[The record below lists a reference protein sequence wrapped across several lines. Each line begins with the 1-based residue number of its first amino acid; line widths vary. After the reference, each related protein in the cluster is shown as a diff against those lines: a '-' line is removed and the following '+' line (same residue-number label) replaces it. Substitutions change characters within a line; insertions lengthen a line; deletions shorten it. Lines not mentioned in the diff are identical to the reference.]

1 MMASAAPE
9 SGDLQ
14 PLKRSSSYQLLPP
27 NLSELRV
34 VLLGSSW
41 SQRSSVGNFILR
53 ENKFNTEEEPGVCL
67 TASGGYKEKQIVLIN
82 TPDLL
87 HPNIS
92 DNELAQ
98 HVKNCASL
106 SHPGPHVFLLVLH
119 REDFTEEL
127 KEKLCRV
134 LKRFNDQSLDHS
146 LILITTS
153 REERSGFMDKDQP
166 FEDMIRMSQY
176 RYLWQKNLGR
186 PELFTRFTQIVKENN
201 GEHVSLEVY
210 EDATCV
216 LPGDHQRPFSITD
229 AVKAAGLHGA
239 KTSPQLY
246 FSEKTTETPTSEF
259 RIVLLGKSEDKQT
272 KLCNFIIKKG
282 FQNTKDKQREVT
294 CGEWKGKPVT
304 VVKGPNIFS
313 LSMDVVRREVK
324 RCATLCS
331 PGPNVLLLLVKPS
344 DFTEEKRKTL
354 KLFLGFLH
362 QDAFKHS
369 MVVLTHEG
377 QKSFSVNDLLKD
389 FGGRYYSMSQG
400 NHRSLMEKMENIV
413 SENRGTFLTFNEEV
427 KPSLNLVLCGRTG
440 AWKTS
445 AAKAILGQTELPSN
459 SSESVKHQ
467 GEVCGWWVS
476 VVELPALYG
485 RLQEAVMEESLRC
498 VSLCGPEGV
507 HVFIHVLPVGPL
519 TDEDKGEVETIQ
531 NTFSSRVN
539 YFTMI
544 LFTVESDPK
553 APAFSDFINKT
564 KELQE
569 LCQRSGGEYVLNI
582 KDQQQIPELFD
593 YVEKIWRL
601 KERPNS
607 YTTEIFAHAQ
617 IKKISSLQAEL
628 EDKRTTSRVPCVEG
642 KQSPEALRIVL
653 IGKTGSGKS
662 SSGNTILGR
671 KEFVAK
677 LSQTSVTRCCQKAES
692 EVDGRPVAV
701 VDTPGL
707 FDTTLSNTEV
717 NDEIVKCISLLA
729 PGPHVFLLVLHIGRL
744 TKEEQETIQLIKE
757 SFGKNAEK
765 FIFILFTGGDNLKRE
780 KRSIDEYIEEDC
792 LEQFKRMIETC
803 GRRYHVF
810 DNCDEENQMQVSELK
825 TKIEAML
832 KINGGNCYTNEM
844 FQEAEA
850 AIKKEVEKILKEKEE
865 QMQIEREELKKKH
878 EEEIEAMNRKMEEQ
892 KAEIEKERKLRT
904 NQLEEMKEKI
914 NNERKQR
921 EREQEMREEDDRK
934 RKQEET
940 DQQLS
945 WKQKV
950 EALEQKIR
958 EESESKETIDKKL
971 KEMTKEREN
980 KEKIQNEYWE
990 RRHQENELIKLE
1002 QQTKL
1007 KRLQEQY
1014 EKEREDYEEKRKEE
1028 DRIRTEQEEKK
1039 QKEFEENFKTKLENL
1054 QKKYEEEA
1062 RIKAEE
1068 FNEYR
1073 DRNEVDFSALVDR
1086 HMADVLNLKHQ
1097 HEKDFQEKQ
1106 EEYDRLKDL
1115 TSHKETSLK
1124 QDMDKLQ
1131 NKHTTEMS
1139 ELILI
1144 LLTQKK
1150 ENKNKMKAMQA
1161 SHKTEAD
1168 NMKKQL
1174 LAKHK
1179 TKEKEQIQLLKIKDN
1194 NEMKATNKE
1203 PLTQREELQ
1212 QRKAELSLQHE
1223 VQMKQLIWDLLTQ
1236 MHRQQKNEMAELEK
1250 KHQQIL
1256 DKFKEELLEE
1266 NKRNEKEKIDE
1277 LQKRHKQEVW
1287 ELKQQVETQDK
1298 DGEAEEMEK
1307 LQKKQEQEINELKEK
1322 LLSPEE
1328 ERSCCIA

>member
-1 MMASAAPE
+1 
-9 SGDLQ
+9 
-14 PLKRSSSYQLLPP
+14 
-27 NLSELRV
+27 
-34 VLLGSSW
+34 
-41 SQRSSVGNFILR
+41 
-53 ENKFNTEEEPGVCL
+53 
-67 TASGGYKEKQIVLIN
+67 KEKQIVLIN

-216 LPGDHQRPFSITD
+216 LP
-229 AVKAAGLHGA
+229 
-239 KTSPQLY
+239 
-246 FSEKTTETPTSEF
+246 
-259 RIVLLGKSEDKQT
+259 
-272 KLCNFIIKKG
+272 
-282 FQNTKDKQREVT
+282 
-294 CGEWKGKPVT
+294 
-304 VVKGPNIFS
+304 
-313 LSMDVVRREVK
+313 
-324 RCATLCS
+324 
-331 PGPNVLLLLVKPS
+331 
-344 DFTEEKRKTL
+344 
-354 KLFLGFLH
+354 
-362 QDAFKHS
+362 
-369 MVVLTHEG
+369 
-377 QKSFSVNDLLKD
+377 
-389 FGGRYYSMSQG
+389 G

-628 EDKRTTSRVPCVEG
+628 EDKRTTSRVPFNSSSSYSTGVEG

-865 QMQIEREELKKKH
+865 QMQIEREE
-878 EEEIEAMNRKMEEQ
+878 
-892 KAEIEKERKLRT
+892 
-904 NQLEEMKEKI
+904 
-914 NNERKQR
+914 
-921 EREQEMREEDDRK
+921 
-934 RKQEET
+934 

-1039 QKEFEENFKTKLENL
+1039 QKEFEE
-1054 QKKYEEEA
+1054 
-1062 RIKAEE
+1062 
-1068 FNEYR
+1068 
-1073 DRNEVDFSALVDR
+1073 
-1086 HMADVLNLKHQ
+1086 
-1097 HEKDFQEKQ
+1097 
-1106 EEYDRLKDL
+1106 
-1115 TSHKETSLK
+1115 
-1124 QDMDKLQ
+1124 
-1131 NKHTTEMS
+1131 
-1139 ELILI
+1139 
-1144 LLTQKK
+1144 
-1150 ENKNKMKAMQA
+1150 
-1161 SHKTEAD
+1161 
-1168 NMKKQL
+1168 
-1174 LAKHK
+1174 
-1179 TKEKEQIQLLKIKDN
+1179 
-1194 NEMKATNKE
+1194 
-1203 PLTQREELQ
+1203 
-1212 QRKAELSLQHE
+1212 
-1223 VQMKQLIWDLLTQ
+1223 
-1236 MHRQQKNEMAELEK
+1236 
-1250 KHQQIL
+1250 
-1256 DKFKEELLEE
+1256 LLEE

-1307 LQKKQEQEINELKEK
+1307 LQKKQ
-1322 LLSPEE
+1322 
-1328 ERSCCIA
+1328 

>member
-9 SGDLQ
+9 SDLQ

-41 SQRSSVGNFILR
+41 SQRSSAGNFILR
-53 ENKFNTEEEPGVCL
+53 ENKFNTEEEPGVCQ
-67 TASGGYKEKQIVLIN
+67 TASGGLKEKQIVLIN

-92 DNELAQ
+92 DNELTQ

-106 SHPGPHVFLLVLH
+106 SHPGPHVFLLVLQ

-201 GEHVSLEVY
+201 GEHVSFEVY
-210 EDATCV
+210 EDATSV

-229 AVKAAGLHGA
+229 AVKAAELHGA
-239 KTSPQLY
+239 KTSPQLS
-246 FSEKTTETPTSEF
+246 FPEKTTETPTSGF

-272 KLCNFIIKKG
+272 KLCNFIIKDG
-282 FQNTKDKQREVT
+282 FQNPKDKQREVT

-304 VVKGPNIFS
+304 VVKTPNIFS

-324 RCATLCS
+324 RCVTLCS

-354 KLFLGFLH
+354 KSFLGFLH

-369 MVVLTHEG
+369 MVVLTHDG

-400 NHRSLMEKMENIV
+400 NHRSLMEKMENIL
-413 SENRGTFLTFNEEV
+413 SKNRGTFLTFNEEV

-467 GEVCGWWVS
+467 GEVCGRWVS

-507 HVFIHVLPVGPL
+507 HVFIHVLPVSPL

-553 APAFSDFINKT
+553 APAFSDFIKKT

-569 LCQRSGGEYVLNI
+569 LFQRSGGNYVLNI

-628 EDKRTTSRVPCVEG
+628 EDKRTTSRVPCVED

-677 LSQTSVTRCCQKAES
+677 LRQTSVTRRCQKAES

-717 NDEIVKCISLLA
+717 NDEMVKCISLLA
-729 PGPHVFLLVLHIGRL
+729 PGPHVFLLVLRIGRL
-744 TKEEQETIQLIKE
+744 TREEQETIQLIKE
-757 SFGKNAEK
+757 TFGKNAEK

-780 KRSIDEYIEEDC
+780 KRSIDKYIEEDC

-810 DNCDEENQMQVSELK
+810 DNHDEENQMQVSELK

-865 QMQIEREELKKKH
+865 EIQIEREELKKKH

-914 NNERKQR
+914 NKERKQR

-934 RKQEET
+934 RKEEET
-940 DQQLS
+940 NQQLS

-971 KEMTKEREN
+971 EEMTKEREN

-990 RRHQENELIKLE
+990 RRNQENELIKLE

-1039 QKEFEENFKTKLENL
+1039 QKEFEENFKTELENL

-1068 FNEYR
+1068 FNEFR
-1073 DRNEVDFSALVDR
+1073 DRKEVDFSASVDK
-1086 HMADVLNLKHQ
+1086 HMAQVLNLKHQ
-1097 HEKDFQEKQ
+1097 HKKDFQEKQ

-1124 QDMDKLQ
+1124 QDMYKLQ
-1131 NKHTTEMS
+1131 NKHKTEMA
-1139 ELILI
+1139 ELNLI

-1150 ENKNKMKAMQA
+1150 ENKNKMKAMQE

-1168 NMKKQL
+1168 NIKKQL

-1179 TKEKEQIQLLKIKDN
+1179 TDEKEQIQLLKRKHN

-1203 PLTQREELQ
+1203 PLTQREDLQ
-1212 QRKAELSLQHE
+1212 KRKAEHE
-1223 VQMKQLIWDLLTQ
+1223 VQMKQLKLDLLTQ
-1236 MHRQQKNEMAELEK
+1236 MHEQQRNEMAKLEK

-1256 DKFKEELLEE
+1256 DKFKEKLLEE

-1298 DGEAEEMEK
+1298 DGEAEEMEE
-1307 LQKKQEQEINELKEK
+1307 LQKKHEQEINELKGK

-1328 ERSCCIA
+1328 KRPCCIA